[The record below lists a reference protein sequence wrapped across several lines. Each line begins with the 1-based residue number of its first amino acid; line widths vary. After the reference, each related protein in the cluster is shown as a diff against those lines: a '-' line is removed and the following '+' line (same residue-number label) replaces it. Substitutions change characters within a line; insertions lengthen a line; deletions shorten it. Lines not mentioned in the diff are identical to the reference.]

1 VTPSATPESVA
12 ADEALEHF
20 GTNAIPTIA
29 WMLRKHDPAWRVK
42 LLLLLE
48 KQHSVPIY
56 HNNPF
61 LWNFA
66 GLKAMEKLGKSGEAA
81 VPVMAEIYDES
92 LQAQSRTSGYIAW
105 GDYMALALPP
115 IWDQLGPP
123 ARGAIPSLLRGATFT
138 NGNVRAVAM
147 ITLGK
152 IRSEP
157 RLVIPVLT
165 NAFRDP
171 DVLVRQNALIAV
183 SEYGKDAEPAIP
195 AIAEMLNDKE
205 HWVQTAALDAL
216 MRLHANPA
224 VTIPALTPSL
234 ESTDVF
240 VTLRVARVL
249 LRFGPDAR
257 PAVPKMIE
265 AFNRQTDERVRLA
278 LRRIIEEIEPGA
290 MARAGIQ

>member
-1 VTPSATPESVA
+1 
-12 ADEALEHF
+12 
-20 GTNAIPTIA
+20 
-29 WMLRKHDPAWRVK
+29 
-42 LLLLLE
+42 
-48 KQHSVPIY
+48 
-56 HNNPF
+56 
-61 LWNFA
+61 
-66 GLKAMEKLGKSGEAA
+66 
-81 VPVMAEIYDES
+81 
-92 LQAQSRTSGYIAW
+92 
-105 GDYMALALPP
+105 
-115 IWDQLGPP
+115 
-123 ARGAIPSLLRGATFT
+123 
-138 NGNVRAVAM
+138 
-147 ITLGK
+147 
-152 IRSEP
+152 
-157 RLVIPVLT
+157 
-165 NAFRDP
+165 
-171 DVLVRQNALIAV
+171 VLVRQNALIAV